1 FAARKQVR
9 RNVNTTWRSLQPLRH
24 GFADLARDVGK
35 PQILRGALKMPPASY
50 RVSMWT
56 LRMPSAHR

>member
-1 FAARKQVR
+1 LFAARKQVR

-35 PQILRGALKMPPASY
+35 PQPPRAAGS
-50 RVSMWT
+50 SC
-56 LRMPSAHR
+56 RMPSPIPNTSATR